1 MRKKTPFHV
10 SLFRKQTTSG
20 MLHPSARSSPRGTV
34 SLQGTLSWLLQLGY
48 TTARLFKQNSLQ
60 NHAAATS
67 FYFLLSA
74 TPVLLLLSYALQLLG
89 HIAENSVPATILM
102 AALYSQLQL
111 DTLTSLGFIPRQ
123 TQLAAG
129 GVGLVTLLLSS
140 RGLVNTM
147 QNAFSIIFPDQ
158 TRRNMMV
165 SWVLPLII
173 LPVLFLL
180 VGVATLARV
189 TLGFLAQN
197 DFIDIGN
204 ALALKTLNSLVGF
217 AMIWALLFAA
227 YWRLPRQHPRARLA
241 AGFALAATVS
251 LELLLALF
259 DAFFKLENYHSLYGA
274 LGGVVFVLIGAYF
287 AFMLLYLWAQALY
300 ACGKADITALEKLF
314 LAASD
319 EGTGKLESYVFGNA
333 HRLLE
338 KYGQTHPAGHVL
350 ITEGD
355 DSRIAYFLYA
365 GRAGV
370 YKNLD
375 GGRRRL
381 SELNEGQLFG
391 EMAYLLN
398 EKRTA
403 SVVAETD
410 LMVLALPPHLLE
422 ELMRH
427 SAPLSRRIIATLCQR
442 LERMNLAN
450 PG

>member
-1 MRKKTPFHV
+1 MSP
-10 SLFRKQTTSG
+10 
-20 MLHPSARSSPRGTV
+20 PSALPSPRRTA
-34 SLQGTLSWLLQLGY
+34 SLRGTLNWLLQLGY

-89 HIAENSVPATILM
+89 RIAENSVPATILM
-102 AALYSQLQL
+102 AALYSQMQL

-129 GVGLVTLLLSS
+129 GVGLLTLLLSS

-147 QNAFSIIFPDQ
+147 QVAFRIIFPDT
-158 TRRNMMV
+158 TRRNLVV

-173 LPVLFLL
+173 LPALFLL
-180 VGVATLARV
+180 VGVAALAQV
-189 TLGFLAQN
+189 TLSFLAQN
-197 DFIDIGN
+197 DFIGIGN
-204 ALALKTLNSLVGF
+204 ALVLKGLNSLFGF

-227 YWRLPRQHPRARLA
+227 YWRLPRTPPGARIA
-241 AGFALAATVS
+241 AAFALAATVS
-251 LELLLALF
+251 LGMLF
-259 DAFFKLENYHSLYGA
+259 SLFGAFFKLENYHSLYGA

-287 AFMLLYLWAQALY
+287 AFMLLYVWAQALY

-314 LAASD
+314 LTTSG
-319 EGTGKLESYVFGNA
+319 EGSGKLESYVFGNA

-338 KYGQTHPAGHVL
+338 KYGETHPAGHVL
-350 ITEGD
+350 IAEGN
-355 DSRIAYFLYA
+355 DSRTAYFLYA

-370 YKNLD
+370 YKD
-375 GGRRRL
+375 TAEGRRKL
-381 SELNEGQLFG
+381 SELGEGQLFG

-403 SVVAETD
+403 SVVAESEIT
-410 LMVLALPPHLLE
+410 VLALPPHLLE

-427 SAPLSRRIIATLCQR
+427 SALLSRRIIDTLCQR

-450 PG
+450 PD

>member
-1 MRKKTPFHV
+1 MSP
-10 SLFRKQTTSG
+10 
-20 MLHPSARSSPRGTV
+20 PSALPPPHGTV
-34 SLQGTLSWLLQLGY
+34 SLPGTLSWLLQLGY

-74 TPVLLLLSYALQLLG
+74 TPLLLLLSYALQLLG
-89 HIAENSVPATILM
+89 RIAENSVPATILM
-102 AALYSQLQL
+102 AALYSQMQL

-147 QNAFSIIFPDQ
+147 QGTFSIIFPD
-158 TRRNMMV
+158 TIRRNMVV

-180 VGVATLARV
+180 MGVAALAQV
-189 TLGFLAQN
+189 TLSFLAQN
-197 DFIDIGN
+197 DFIGIGN
-204 ALALKTLNSLVGF
+204 ALVLKALNSLFGF

-227 YWRLPRQHPRARLA
+227 YWRLPRRHPRARVA
-241 AGFALAATVS
+241 AAFALAAAVS
-251 LELLLALF
+251 LGLLFALF
-259 DAFFKLENYHSLYGA
+259 GAFFKLENYHSLYGA

-287 AFMLLYLWAQALY
+287 AFLLLYLWAQALY

-314 LAASD
+314 LAATD
-319 EGTGKLESYVFGNA
+319 EGTSTLESYVFGNA

-338 KYGQTHPAGHVL
+338 KYGETYPVGHVL
-350 ITEGD
+350 IAEGD

-370 YKNLD
+370 YKD
-375 GGRRRL
+375 TTEGRRRL

-403 SVVAETD
+403 SVVADSEIT
-410 LMVLALPPHLLE
+410 VLALPPHLLE

-427 SAPLSRRIIATLCQR
+427 SAPLSRRIIDTLCQR